1 MLQPR
6 KVKHRKHQKG
16 RRRERKKETRG
27 TFLAFGSY
35 GLQAL
40 ENVWLTSNQIEA
52 ARKVLVRHLRKGGKL
67 WIRVFPDKPITKK
80 PSEVKMGG
88 GKGDVVGYVAPVR
101 PGRIIFEI
109 DGIKREE
116 AFEALREASSKLPTK
131 TRIVEKTQ
139 I

>member
-109 DGIKREE
+109 DGIKKED

-139 I
+139 V

>member
-6 KVKHRKHQKG
+6 KIKHRKHQKG

-35 GLQAL
+35 GLQAI

-52 ARKVLVRHLRKGGKL
+52 ARKVLVRYLRKGGKF

-88 GKGDVVGYVAPVR
+88 GKGDPVGYVAVIR

-116 AFEALREASSKLPTK
+116 AIEALKQASYKLPLK
-131 TRIVEKTQ
+131 TRIIEK

>member
-6 KVKHRKHQKG
+6 KIKHRKHQKG
-16 RRRERKKETRG
+16 RKRERKKETRG

-52 ARKVLVRHLRKGGKL
+52 ARKVLVRYLRKGGKF

-88 GKGDVVGYVAPVR
+88 GKGDPVGYVAVIR

-116 AFEALREASSKLPTK
+116 AIEALRQASYKLPLK
-131 TRIVEKTQ
+131 TRIIEKV
-139 I
+139 

>member
-1 MLQPR
+1 MLQP
-6 KVKHRKHQKG
+6 KKIKHRKYQKG
-16 RRRERKKETRG
+16 RRRNRKKETRG

-52 ARKVLVRHLRKGGKL
+52 ARKVLVRYLRKGGKF

-88 GKGDVVGYVAPVR
+88 GKGDPVGYVAVIR

-116 AFEALREASSKLPTK
+116 AIEALKQASYKLPLK
-131 TRIVEKTQ
+131 TRIIEKV
-139 I
+139 

>member
-6 KVKHRKHQKG
+6 KIKHRKHQKG
-16 RRRERKKETRG
+16 RKRERKKETRG

-35 GLQAL
+35 GLQAI

-52 ARKVLVRHLRKGGKL
+52 ARKVLVRYLRKGGKF

-88 GKGDVVGYVAPVR
+88 GKGDPVGYVAVIR

-116 AFEALREASSKLPTK
+116 AIEALKQASYKLPLK
-131 TRIVEKTQ
+131 TRIIEKV
-139 I
+139 

>member
-6 KVKHRKHQKG
+6 KIKHRKHQKG
-16 RRRERKKETRG
+16 RRRKRKKETRG
-27 TFLAFGSY
+27 IFLVFGNF

-52 ARKVLVRHLRKGGKL
+52 ARKVLVRYLRKGGKF
-67 WIRVFPDKPITKK
+67 WIRVFPDKPITRK
-80 PSEVKMGG
+80 PSEIKMGG
-88 GKGDVVGYVAPVR
+88 GKGDPAGYVVVIR

-116 AFEALREASSKLPTK
+116 AIKALKQASYKLPIK
-131 TRIVEKTQ
+131 TRIIERT
-139 I
+139 

>member
-16 RRRERKKETRG
+16 RRRNRKKETRG
-27 TFLAFGSY
+27 IFLVFGSF

-40 ENVWLTSNQIEA
+40 ESVWLTSNQIEA
-52 ARKVLVRHLRKGGKL
+52 ARKVLVRYLRKGGKF
-67 WIRVFPDKPITKK
+67 WIRVFPDKPITRK
-80 PSEVKMGG
+80 PSEIKMGG
-88 GKGDVVGYVAPVR
+88 GKGDPAGYVAVIR

-116 AFEALREASSKLPTK
+116 AIKALKQASYKLPIK
-131 TRIVEKTQ
+131 TRIIERT
-139 I
+139 

>member
-6 KVKHRKHQKG
+6 KVKHRKSQKG
-16 RRRERKKETRG
+16 RKRERKKETRG
-27 TFLAFGSY
+27 VFLAFGSF
-35 GLQAL
+35 GLQAMG
-40 ENVWLTSNQIEA
+40 NAWLTSNQIES
-52 ARKVLVRHLRKGGKL
+52 ARKVLIRYLRKGGKL

-88 GKGDVVGYVAPVR
+88 GKGDVVGYVAVVR

-116 AFEALREASSKLPTK
+116 ALEALKQASYKLPLKTK
-131 TRIVEKTQ
+131 IIEK
-139 I
+139 

>member
-109 DGIKREE
+109 DGIKKED
-116 AFEALREASSKLPTK
+116 AFEALREASSKLPLK

>member
-6 KVKHRKHQKG
+6 KVKHRKSQKG
-16 RRRERKKETRG
+16 RKRERKKETRG
-27 TFLAFGSY
+27 IFLAFGSF
-35 GLQAL
+35 GLQAMG
-40 ENVWLTSNQIEA
+40 NAWLTSNQIES
-52 ARKVLVRHLRKGGKL
+52 ARKVLIRYLRKGGKL

-88 GKGDVVGYVAPVR
+88 GKGDVVGYVAVVR

-116 AFEALREASSKLPTK
+116 ALEALKQASYKLPLKTK
-131 TRIVEKTQ
+131 IIEK
-139 I
+139 

>member
-52 ARKVLVRHLRKGGKL
+52 ARKVLVRYLRKGGKL

-109 DGIKREE
+109 DGIKKED
-116 AFEALREASSKLPTK
+116 AFEALREASSKLPLK

>member
-6 KVKHRKHQKG
+6 KIKHRKHQKG
-16 RRRERKKETRG
+16 RRRNRKKETRG
-27 TFLAFGSY
+27 TFLVFGNF

-52 ARKVLVRHLRKGGKL
+52 ARKVLVRYLRKGGKF
-67 WIRVFPDKPITKK
+67 WIRVFPDKPITRK
-80 PSEVKMGG
+80 PSEIKMGG
-88 GKGDVVGYVAPVR
+88 GKGDPAGYVVVIR

-109 DGIKREE
+109 DGIKKEE
-116 AFEALREASSKLPTK
+116 AIEALRQASYKLPLK
-131 TRIVEKTQ
+131 TRIIER

>member
-16 RRRERKKETRG
+16 RRRNRKKETRSI
-27 TFLAFGSY
+27 FLVFGSF

-40 ENVWLTSNQIEA
+40 ESVWLTSNQIEA
-52 ARKVLVRHLRKGGKL
+52 ARKVLVRYLRKGGKF
-67 WIRVFPDKPITKK
+67 WIRVFPDKPITRK
-80 PSEVKMGG
+80 PSEIKMGG
-88 GKGDVVGYVAPVR
+88 GKGDPAGYVAVIR

-116 AFEALREASSKLPTK
+116 AIKALKQASYKLPIK
-131 TRIVEKTQ
+131 TRIIEKT
-139 I
+139 

>member
-6 KVKHRKHQKG
+6 KIKHRKHQKG

-35 GLQAL
+35 GLQAI

-52 ARKVLVRHLRKGGKL
+52 ARKVLVRYLRKGGKF

-88 GKGDVVGYVAPVR
+88 GKGDPVGYVAVIR

-116 AFEALREASSKLPTK
+116 AIEALKQASYKLPLK
-131 TRIVEKTQ
+131 TRIIEKV
-139 I
+139 

>member
-27 TFLAFGSY
+27 VSLAFGSY

-109 DGIKREE
+109 DGIKKED
-116 AFEALREASSKLPTK
+116 AFEALREASSKLPLK